1 MRIDAVRRALSYA
14 VVALACAAIVWACVD
29 AAFSEG
35 QFTCDP
41 RGKAECPPGL
51 ICAADGRCR
60 SIEVKLTDA
69 GPDSPIV
76 QEDVVDASPEVD
88 ACSIATWTV
97 LPTGRAPGALAVG
110 ADGRLFVGG
119 TAGDAGWIAEL
130 DPCDGGTVR
139 ERVFDLTT
147 ASLPSVQDLVVTDDE
162 IVVGGAADD
171 ARTGLFARFAKTTL
185 ETKDEKVFDGG
196 GGIVGFDSIAR
207 GDDGSYV
214 LGGGRDIFAPT
225 QSGWIARVS
234 AASTTCTTTSGLGV
248 AGVFP
253 SGGDKATIFMNAV
266 GDKQI
271 ELRTVGAGCALGAV
285 QAVPF
290 PSGTQGGPGSM
301 AGTLAAPI
309 ALGAYGPSLPSG
321 GYDWGLV
328 AAIDGTNLTIAPPI
342 DPNPG
347 KIDLVQR
354 GVVDGDQL
362 YLAVLQNASL
372 TGGTPTLYRYTLP
385 LTTVSKPTLTTGIF
399 SGQLVAFRG
408 MRTNP
413 PTMAGDD
420 GLFIAGP
427 KPGTRTSGAITRCR
441 KSTGCK

>member
-1 MRIDAVRRALSYA
+1 
-14 VVALACAAIVWACVD
+14 
-29 AAFSEG
+29 
-35 QFTCDP
+35 
-41 RGKAECPPGL
+41 
-51 ICAADGRCR
+51 
-60 SIEVKLTDA
+60 
-69 GPDSPIV
+69 
-76 QEDVVDASPEVD
+76 
-88 ACSIATWTV
+88 
-97 LPTGRAPGALAVG
+97 
-110 ADGRLFVGG
+110 
-119 TAGDAGWIAEL
+119 
-130 DPCDGGTVR
+130 
-139 ERVFDLTT
+139 
-147 ASLPSVQDLVVTDDE
+147 
-162 IVVGGAADD
+162 
-171 ARTGLFARFAKTTL
+171 
-185 ETKDEKVFDGG
+185 VFDGG

-234 AASTTCTTTSGLGV
+234 AAATTCTATSGLGV
-248 AGVFP
+248 AGIFA

-266 GDKQI
+266 GDMQI

-285 QAVPF
+285 QVAPF
-290 PSGTQGGPGSM
+290 PAGTQGGPGSI

-309 ALGAYGPSLPSG
+309 AVGAYGPSLATG

-328 AAIDGTNLTIAPPI
+328 ASISGTTLTIAPPI

-347 KIDLVQR
+347 KIDVVQR

-372 TGGTPTLYRYTLP
+372 TGGTPTLYRYSLP

-413 PTMAGDD
+413 PTMVGDD